1 MFNERPSPDRD
12 RLSVLI
18 GIIVLTPVL
27 IRFVNVPP
35 RTISFGML
43 GSPISFDMTSMW
55 LTATMLPA
63 LSCMGVNAVIRTHPR
78 MSQPAPP
85 RAFVYWI
92 LPGLTGLNA
101 ALLLARAPTWPTWWA
116 GLALT
121 GLAITL
127 VVVAE
132 FSTIDPYT
140 LGYPRVRLILN
151 VIAYALAF
159 ASFALV
165 YSSRGRSVL
174 TAPAISA
181 VGIILAFELLHT
193 TEIQLRQDLFYSLL
207 VGLLLGESAWALNYW
222 RLSGLAGG
230 MILLLIFYVIVGVVQ
245 QALLN
250 RLTRRTLIEFAVV
263 TTVIFILI
271 LRLNG

>member
-12 RLSVLI
+12 RLSVFI
-18 GIIVLTPVL
+18 GVIVLAPVL

-35 RTISFGML
+35 RAFNLDVL
-43 GSPISFDMTSMW
+43 GSPISFELSSNW
-55 LTATMLPA
+55 LTAIMLPA
-63 LSCMGVNAVIRTHPR
+63 LSCMGANAIIRTHPR
-78 MSQPAPP
+78 MFQPNPP

-92 LPGLTGLNA
+92 IPGLTGMNA
-101 ALLLARAPTWPTWWA
+101 AVLLAFAPTWPLWWA

-121 GLAITL
+121 GLVTAL

-132 FSTIDPYT
+132 FATVDPYT

-151 VIAYALAF
+151 VIAYVLAF
-159 ASFALV
+159 SSFALV
-165 YSSRGRSVL
+165 YGSRGRSAL

-181 VGIILAFELLHT
+181 VGVILAFELLHT
-193 TEIQLRQDLFYSLL
+193 TGERLRQDALYSLL
-207 VGLLLGESAWALNYW
+207 IGLLLAESAWALNYW
-222 RLSGLAGG
+222 RLSSLTGG
-230 MILLLIFYVIVGVVQ
+230 MILLLAFYVLVGTVQ

-263 TTVIFILI
+263 SAIAFVLL
-271 LRLNG
+271 LRLNV